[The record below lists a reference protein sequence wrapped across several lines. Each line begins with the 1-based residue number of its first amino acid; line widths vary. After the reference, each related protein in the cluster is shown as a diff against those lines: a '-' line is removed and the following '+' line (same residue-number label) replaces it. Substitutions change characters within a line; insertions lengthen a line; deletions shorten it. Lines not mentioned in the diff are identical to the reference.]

1 MSVAKRSLAFAILWA
16 ILLVLN
22 QLIFVSADFS
32 FKSIAFS
39 LPHTGIFAL
48 VLVLALPKLYKLYKK
63 GDLKVN
69 LNSFV
74 DHKERLKQ
82 EEWEK
87 SFERQFAQTYPDLEK
102 VGAVKKNQDSPLA
115 SLNSLKNKI
124 FEEKAVPKRASKLS
138 MPEDLNLD
146 SYAKEQG
153 LSSYP
158 QDDLEEKVP
167 LEGLRTDFKS
177 QTSFKEAWGK
187 EYLKEP
193 NLAADHENL
202 ANTLNDNESLAPKTN
217 TKDKEEG
224 LGSWLK
230 ATLKAQERFGE
241 KVKESVKEGLSSSEA
256 FIEKVVEKK
265 KLKTESQTQAVTAK
279 RAVKHEV
286 KAYQSPLAQRLVA
299 NLKEDEFKVSP
310 LIILAKA
317 LSVHGF
323 ELIALSAEFGFLV
336 RLIADHNQG
345 YFVCE
350 DLTLQDHGVIENLE
364 LVAIPLSGKQQVI
377 RAFEDVQVKEEIPW
391 RFFKTNTLKE
401 ILTLIKKR
409 GSTCLH
415 HGPYIFFDDKPKL
428 SATLIPR
435 GGLTHTLELCV
446 VENLSLT
453 LTSSGLNQ
461 TEASF
466 FYQGINYS
474 SFAVQDPKY
483 AQIAANFDKALALF
497 SIQREGDENGDHL
510 KSLVAIYALDEDDL
524 ALLS

>member
-1 MSVAKRSLAFAILWA
+1 MNIAKRSIAFAILWA
-16 ILLVLN
+16 VLLVLN
-22 QLIFVSADFS
+22 QLIFVSSDFS
-32 FKSIAFS
+32 FKSLAFS

-48 VLVLALPKLYKLYKK
+48 VLVIAVPKLYKLYKK

-69 LNSFV
+69 LDSFV
-74 DHKERLKQ
+74 DHKERRQQ

-102 VGAVKKNQDSPLA
+102 KGAVRKDQDSPLA
-115 SLNSLKNKI
+115 SLNALKNKI
-124 FEEKAVPKRASKLS
+124 FEEKIIPKRASKLS
-138 MPEDLNLD
+138 IPEAEDINLKQKV
-146 SYAKEQG
+146 SGVEET
-153 LSSYP
+153 LSP
-158 QDDLEEKVP
+158 VTEKVP
-167 LEGLRTDFKS
+167 LEGLRTNFEEEARSQKS
-177 QTSFKEAWGK
+177 FDNKRDVE
-187 EYLKEP
+187 KEP
-193 NLAADHENL
+193 LRDEGRATSPL
-202 ANTLNDNESLAPKTN
+202 K
-217 TKDKEEG
+217 KDG
-224 LGSWLK
+224 LSSWLK
-230 ATLKAQERFGE
+230 EGLKVQEKLGE

-256 FIEKVVEKK
+256 FFEKVIEKQKTKLESKK
-265 KLKTESQTQAVTAK
+265 SLKASSANIEEAMQKPQKLTSKVQ
-279 RAVKHEV
+279 
-286 KAYQSPLAQRLVA
+286 QSPLALKLVA
-299 NLKEDEFKVSP
+299 NIAEDEYKVSP

-323 ELIALSAEFGFLV
+323 ELIALSVEFGFLV

-345 YFVCE
+345 YFILD
-350 DLTLQDHGVIENLE
+350 DLTLQEHGVIENLE

-377 RAFEDVQVKEEIPW
+377 GAFEDVQVKEEISW
-391 RFFKTNTLKE
+391 RFFKNNSLQE
-401 ILTLIKKR
+401 VLTLIKKR

-415 HGPYIFFDDKPKL
+415 QGPYIFFDDKSKL
-428 SATLIPR
+428 SSSLIPR

-483 AQIAANFDKALALF
+483 AQRAANFDKALALF